1 MPASNVSSRAGEL
14 RRQIARHDRLYYEEA
29 APEVT
34 DREYDALLRELGDL
48 EAAHPEVRSPDSPT
62 QRVAGK
68 PLEGFAQVR
77 HRVPMQSL
85 DNTYSLAEADE
96 FMARVERLLPGIK
109 LRWTIEPKVDGVALS
124 LTYRDGLL
132 ELAATRGDGTT
143 GDDVTQNIRT
153 IRTIPLRLEGDAP
166 DLIEIRGE
174 VYLPKKQFAAL
185 NEEREK
191 EGEALFA
198 NPRNA
203 AAGSLKLLDPSIV
216 AKRGLGAV
224 FYGVGAVEG
233 SKTPQTQTDLLRWL
247 KKIGL
252 PVVPKF
258 WEAED
263 EAEVRK
269 AIAALEKIRHD
280 FAFETDGAVI
290 KLDELKCRHQVGS
303 TSKAPRWAMA
313 YKYEAE
319 RARTRLRDITVQV
332 GRAGTLTPVAEL
344 EPVQIAGSRVSRA
357 TLHNE
362 EEIARKDIR
371 IGDWVFVEKAGE
383 VIPAVVG
390 VDLKARTGK
399 EKKFKMPEKC
409 PSCHGTVIRTPGEVA
424 WKCDNISCPAQKTR
438 RLEFF
443 AQRAALNIESIG
455 GIVADKLVETGL
467 VDEPL
472 DLFKLNSE
480 KLAALNLGSKE
491 EPRMFG
497 SKNAEKALKAI
508 QHARELPL
516 NKWIF
521 ALAIPRVGSTTAL
534 VLAKSHKDFR
544 DFSESKIIKDFL
556 KMHELLQ
563 LASHVNPDSRGAN
576 DAAVRKAQD
585 RTIRGMSQAERA
597 REHIRLN
604 GEIEALAKKLEN
616 AGVLIKITKKEKKK
630 GNPPVLSITSELEH
644 EACKSVAQYF
654 SSPCGKRLAKR
665 IADLGINPTIPKPK
679 KGGSQALEG
688 KTIVLTGSLETIS
701 RKEAEDLIRAAGGT
715 VGSAVSKK
723 TSYLVSGANPGSKL
737 SDAARLQIPSL
748 SESKFLAL
756 LGHPTNA
763 HVEGRHSSKQGE
775 LF

>member
-1 MPASNVSSRAGEL
+1 MPASNVSSRAREL
-14 RRQIARHDRLYYEEA
+14 RRQIARHDKLYYGEA
-29 APEVT
+29 QPEIT
-34 DREYDALLRELGDL
+34 DREYDTLLRELVDL
-48 EAAHPEVRSPDSPT
+48 EAAHPDLSTPDSPT
-62 QRVAGK
+62 RRVAGK
-68 PLEGFAQVR
+68 PLGGFQQVR

-85 DNTYSLAEADE
+85 DNTYSLEEANE
-96 FMARVERLLPGIK
+96 FMARVERLLPGIP
-109 LRWTIEPKVDGVALS
+109 LVWTIEPKVDGVALS
-124 LTYRDGLL
+124 LTYRGGLL
-132 ELAATRGDGTT
+132 ELAATRGDGAT

-153 IRTIPLRLEGDAP
+153 IRSIPLKLEGKVP
-166 DLIEIRGE
+166 ELIEIRGE
-174 VYLPKKQFAAL
+174 VYLPKKKFSAL
-185 NEEREK
+185 NTEREK
-191 EGEALFA
+191 KGEALFA

-203 AAGSLKLLDPSIV
+203 AAGTLKLLDSSVV
-216 AKRGLGAV
+216 ARRGLSAVFYGLGAV
-224 FYGVGAVEG
+224 EG
-233 SKTPQTQTDLLRWL
+233 GKAPQTQAELLRWL
-247 KKIGL
+247 KIIGL

-258 WEAED
+258 WEAVD
-263 EAEVRK
+263 EAGVRK
-269 AIAALEKIRHD
+269 AIAALESIRHD

-290 KLDELKCRHQVGS
+290 KLDAFKRRDQAGT

-332 GRAGTLTPVAEL
+332 GRTGTLTPVAEL
-344 EPVQIAGSRVSRA
+344 EPVQIAGSRVARA

-399 EKKFKMPEKC
+399 EKKFKMPDKC
-409 PSCHGTVIRTPGEVA
+409 PSCHTTVIRTPGEVA
-424 WKCDNISCPAQKTR
+424 WRCENINCSAQKTR

-443 AQRAALNIESIG
+443 AQRAALDIESIG
-455 GIVADKLVETGL
+455 GIVADKLVETGF

-472 DLFKLNSE
+472 DLFKLNSD
-480 KLAALNLGSKE
+480 KLASLNLGSKD

-521 ALAIPRVGSTTAL
+521 ALAIPRVGSTTAF
-534 VLAKSHKDFR
+534 VLAKLHKDFR
-544 DFSESKIIKDFL
+544 DFSDSEIIKDFL
-556 KMHELLQ
+556 RMHELLEQ
-563 LASHVNPDSRGAN
+563 AAHINPDSRGSQ

-585 RTIRGMSQAERA
+585 NVIRGMSQAERA
-597 REHIRLN
+597 REHMRLN
-604 GEIEALAKKLEN
+604 GEIEVLAKKLES
-616 AGVLIKITKKEKKK
+616 AGVQIKVTKKEKKK

-644 EACKSVAQYF
+644 EACGSVAQYF
-654 SSPCGKRLAKR
+654 SSAYGKRLAKR
-665 IADLGINPTIPKPK
+665 LADLGINPTMPKLK
-679 KGGSQALEG
+679 KRGSHILEG

-715 VGSAVSKK
+715 VGTSVGKK
-723 TSYLVSGANPGSKL
+723 TSYLVTGANPGSKL
-737 SDAARLQIPSL
+737 KDAEKLQIPHL
-748 SESKFLAL
+748 TESKFLKL
-756 LGHPTNA
+756 
-763 HVEGRHSSKQGE
+763 VGRPGTTQLHGSHADQQGE